1 MAIIGFESWID
12 GGIERVKDF
21 APEVMEFEMQGDNFA
36 SIVVGSFGNYNIA
49 KNNTTRLMQVSV
61 ILLADTD
68 YDKYLQNIVNS
79 NYAAYT
85 DPAAR
90 RVSVVASTRSVSF
103 DVVNIAPPSFSFAHN
118 GVANTGGGTK
128 SYLIQCVPITGF
140 DVI

>member
-1 MAIIGFESWID
+1 MAIISFESWID

-36 SIVVGSFGNYNIA
+36 NVITGSFGNYNIG
-49 KNNTTRLMQVSV
+49 KNNTTRLMQTSI
-61 ILLADTD
+61 ILLAGTD

-79 NYAAYT
+79 NYAAYA
-85 DPAAR
+85 DPTAR
-90 RVSVVASTRSVSF
+90 RVSVVGSARSVSF
-103 DVVNIAPPSFSFAHN
+103 DVVNIAPSSFSLSAN
-118 GVANTGGGTK
+118 NVANAGGGTK